1 MITLIHDGTFE
12 GLLSCIYE
20 AFYSREKPDTICGIH
35 EFTPNLLSTNIN
47 VTTDLEKAKKVSQAI
62 KSKISS
68 DAMRKINYAYLSEQ
82 ECAGMII
89 FNYLKLGFKLGSKV
103 DLHMNHDAVL
113 GINKLEWK
121 VKIERHRM
129 LGFVRFKGIGD
140 FFYSAIEP
148 DNNVLS
154 LISGHFAARLRSE
167 CFILHD
173 LKREIAF
180 FYNKG
185 ESGYAPLL
193 KKESEC
199 FSKDNRDHFYTE
211 LWKEFYETI
220 SIVDRKNL
228 KLQKNYMPVR
238 YWKHLTELK

>member
-12 GLLSCIYE
+12 GLLTTIYE
-20 AFYSREKPDTICGIH
+20 GFYSKEIPDTICGIQ

-47 VTTDLEKAKKVSQAI
+47 VITDMDKAKKVSQAI
-62 KSKISS
+62 KSNISS
-68 DAMRKINYAYLSEQ
+68 DAMMKINYAYLSEQ
-82 ECAGMII
+82 ESSGMII
-89 FNYLKLGFKLGSKV
+89 FNYLKLGFKLGAKV

-129 LGFVRFKGIGD
+129 LGFVRFKAIGD

-154 LISGHFAARLRSE
+154 LISGHFAARLRCE

-180 FYNKG
+180 FYNRG

-193 KKESEC
+193 KSESEC
-199 FSKDNRDHFYTE
+199 FLRDNKDHFYAE
-211 LWKEFYETI
+211 LWREFYETI
-220 SIVDRKNL
+220 SIEGRKNP
-228 KLQKNYMPVR
+228 KQQKNYMPVR

>member
-1 MITLIHDGTFE
+1 MITLIHDGSFE
-12 GLLSCIYE
+12 GLLTTIYE
-20 AFYSREKPDTICGIH
+20 GFYSRETPDIICGIH

-47 VTTDLEKAKKVSQAI
+47 VITDLDKARKVSQAI

-68 DAMRKINYAYLSEQ
+68 EAMRKINYAFLSEQ
-82 ECAGMII
+82 ESTGMII
-89 FNYLKLGFKLGSKV
+89 FNYLKLAFKLGSKV
-103 DLHMNHDAVL
+103 DLYMNDDVVL
-113 GINKLEWK
+113 AINKLEWK
-121 VKIERHRM
+121 VKLESHRM

-154 LISGHFAARLRSE
+154 LISGHFAARLGCE

-180 FYNKG
+180 FYNRGK
-185 ESGYAPLL
+185 SGYAPLL

-199 FSKDNRDHFYTE
+199 FLRDDRDHFYAE
-211 LWKEFYETI
+211 LWREFYETI
-220 SIVDRKNL
+220 AIEGRKNPRQ
-228 KLQKNYMPVR
+228 QKNYMPVR
-238 YWKHLTELK
+238 YWKHLTEMK